1 MKFSIVAGGGSS
13 PPRLSNCD
21 HCRNTVS
28 MYDPGLNGATFSM
41 KFSIVAGGGRLVI
54 AAKNPE
60 YCVFL
65 VSMYD
70 PGLNGALVS
79 RLSPNGAMG

>member
-1 MKFSIVAGGGSS
+1 
-13 PPRLSNCD
+13 
-21 HCRNTVS
+21 